1 MTDEELDEYF
11 VHVLKTILEE
21 YKEYA
26 ACIKT
31 PVSEDDQE
39 MMEDYDYVIQD
50 ITEILSQVTCIEDLA
65 EMDEDTITAVYNY
78 IDEHATNF
86 VIAADGPQREKD
98 MSEHGKLVELLDLF
112 LDNDSE
118 EEL

>member
-50 ITEILSQVTCIEDLA
+50 LSEILSQVTCIEDLA

-78 IDEHATNF
+78 IDEHTTNF

-98 MSEHGKLVELLDLF
+98 MAEHGKLVELLDLF
-112 LDNDSE
+112 LDDDSE